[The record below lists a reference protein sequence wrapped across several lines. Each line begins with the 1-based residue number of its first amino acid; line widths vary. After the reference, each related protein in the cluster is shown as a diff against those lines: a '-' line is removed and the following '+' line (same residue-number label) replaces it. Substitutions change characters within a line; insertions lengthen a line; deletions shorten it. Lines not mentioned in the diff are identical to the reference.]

1 MHSECELWTSW
12 DAWIPLVHNID
23 NNFFFLGEIVEKQK
37 RVNTLQVTYLRD
49 KKSTI
54 AQQAETIKNL
64 NEVIAQLRF
73 CYSITETQLNQ
84 CENLHNFDVMW
95 QTPVFIKN

>member
-1 MHSECELWTSW
+1 M
-12 DAWIPLVHNID
+12 HNID
-23 NNFFFLGEIVEKQK
+23 KNFLFLGEEVNKQK
-37 RVNTLQVTYLRD
+37 RVNTLQEAYLRD

-64 NEVIAQLRF
+64 NEVIAQLSF
-73 CYSITETQLNQ
+73 CYSITETQLNE
-84 CENLHNFDVMW
+84 CKNLHDFDVMW